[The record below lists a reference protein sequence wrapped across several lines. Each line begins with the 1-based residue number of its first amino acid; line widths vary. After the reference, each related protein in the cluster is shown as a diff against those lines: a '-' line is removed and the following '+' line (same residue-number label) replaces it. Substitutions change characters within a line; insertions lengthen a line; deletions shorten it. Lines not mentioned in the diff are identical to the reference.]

1 MQKYKESSMLANP
14 TYLAGKLA
22 YWQEIPIGA
31 IKHCA
36 TDVVDAWS
44 RGWRDAQ
51 DEHLLLR
58 SQIARNRGN
67 ISSING
73 PAVLQ

>member
-1 MQKYKESSMLANP
+1 MHQSTENMLANP

-22 YWQEIPIGA
+22 YWEDIPRES

-36 TDVVDAWS
+36 PDVVIAWLD
-44 RGWRDAQ
+44 GWHAAQ

-58 SQIARNRGN
+58 TQIARNRGN
-67 ISSING
+67 ISSISG

>member
-1 MQKYKESSMLANP
+1 MQKSKESSMLADP

-44 RGWRDAQ
+44 RGWREAQ

-58 SQIARNRGN
+58 SQINRDRRRV
-67 ISSING
+67 S
-73 PAVLQ
+73 A